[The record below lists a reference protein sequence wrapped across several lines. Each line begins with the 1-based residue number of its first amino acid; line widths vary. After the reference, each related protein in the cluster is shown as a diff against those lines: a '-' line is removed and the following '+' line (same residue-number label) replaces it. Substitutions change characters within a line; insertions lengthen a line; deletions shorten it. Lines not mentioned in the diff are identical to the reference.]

1 MKRETRT
8 LKQLIYL
15 ILIAAVF
22 SSCNSY
28 KKLTYLQG
36 IEETGKDSTF
46 LKNQPTYE
54 IQPADI
60 MYIRIFTQDEEMN
73 QLFNPFMGQQ
83 DGGQRQQGGNLYFNG
98 YTVND
103 AGYIDVPILDTIYI
117 KGLTVDQAR
126 EKIEERAFEYL
137 KEPIVIVKL
146 ANIRY
151 TLMGEVNGTGVH
163 KVYDVKL
170 NILEALSYGGGI
182 SYNGDRQ
189 NVLIL
194 RPTDKGTQ
202 TFRVDVTNKNL
213 ITSELYYIQPNDIV
227 YVPPLKTT
235 LFRERTSDY
244 MFMISALTSIIS
256 ATALILNF
264 VK

>member
-1 MKRETRT
+1 MK

-15 ILIAAVF
+15 LLLAALF

-46 LKNQPTYE
+46 LKNQPQYHL
-54 IQPADI
+54 QSADI
-60 MYIRIFTQDEEMN
+60 LYIRIITQDEEMN
-73 QLFNPFMGQQ
+73 SLFNPLMNQR
-83 DGGQRQQGGNLYFNG
+83 GGSQMQQGGGLYFNG
-98 YTVND
+98 YTVNE
-103 AGYIDVPILDTIYI
+103 AGYIDVPILDTLYVN
-117 KGLTVDQAR
+117 GLTLEEAR
-126 EKIEERAFEYL
+126 GKIKTRAYRYL
-137 KEPIVIVKL
+137 EDPEIIVKL
-146 ANIRY
+146 ANIRF
-151 TLMGEVNGTGVH
+151 TLMGEVNGGGVME
-163 KVYDVKL
+163 VYDERL
-170 NILEALSYGGGI
+170 NILEAVSYGGGL

-194 RPTDKGTQ
+194 RPTEKGTQ
-202 TFRVDVTNKNL
+202 TYRVDLTSKNL
-213 ITSELYYIQPNDIV
+213 VSSELYYIQPNDIV

-244 MFMISALTSIIS
+244 MFMISTLTSVIS
-256 ATALILNF
+256 AGALILNF